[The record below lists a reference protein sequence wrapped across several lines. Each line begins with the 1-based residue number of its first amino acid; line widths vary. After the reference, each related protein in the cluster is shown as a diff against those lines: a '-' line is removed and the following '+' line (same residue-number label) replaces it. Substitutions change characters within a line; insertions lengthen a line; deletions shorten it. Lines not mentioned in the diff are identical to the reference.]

1 MVNQPLSPA
10 VIPAPSLSARHPI
23 LGITGSSGAGTSSA
37 VRVFE
42 RLFDRLGL
50 QAALI
55 EGDAFHSVDR
65 EGNRKA
71 IERAR
76 IRGENFSLFGPQGNH
91 LDRLQALLRE
101 YGEKGTGT
109 TRHYLH
115 SEAEAAEFGMPVG
128 TFTPWEPIPADTDV
142 LFYEGLHGG
151 YVGDDVDIA
160 SHMDLLIGVVPVIN
174 LEWIQ
179 KLRRDTEVRGHQPE
193 AVTATIL
200 RRMPDYVTHIVPQF
214 SRTDVNFQ
222 RVPLVDTSNP
232 FTVRE
237 IPSADESLIVIH
249 FNEKTRLRASLDGLA
264 RAIKGAFKSNA
275 QTLVVPGTAM
285 ARSMELILA
294 PAIETLA
301 HNRRRLLQAAA
312 T

>member
-1 MVNQPLSPA
+1 MFA
-10 VIPAPSLSARHPI
+10 
-23 LGITGSSGAGTSSA
+23 
-37 VRVFE
+37 
-42 RLFDRLGL
+42 RLFSTLGL
-50 QAALI
+50 KAAMI

-76 IRGENFSLFGPQGNH
+76 IRGENFSLFGPAGNH
-91 LDRLQALLRE
+91 LDRLQTLLRE
-101 YGEKGTGT
+101 YGEHGTGT

-115 SEAEAAEFGMPVG
+115 TEQEAKDCGQPVG
-128 TFTPWEPIPADTDV
+128 TFTPWEPIAANTDM

-151 YVGDDVDIA
+151 YVGEDADIA
-160 SHMDLLIGVVPVIN
+160 SHMDLLVGVVPVIN

-179 KLRRDTEVRGHQPE
+179 KIRRDTDQRGHDPE

-232 FTVRE
+232 FMVRE
-237 IPSADESLIVIH
+237 IPSPEESLIVIH
-249 FNEKTRLRASLDGLA
+249 FNEKTRLRSSLDSLS
-264 RAIKGAFKSNA
+264 RNIKGAYKSNDK
-275 QTLVVPGTAM
+275 TLVVPGTAM
-285 ARSMELILA
+285 ERSMELVLM
-294 PAIETLA
+294 PAIEALA
-301 HNRRRLLQAAA
+301 NNRRRLARD
-312 T
+312 

>member
-1 MVNQPLSPA
+1 LT
-10 VIPAPSLSARHPI
+10 ARHPI

-42 RLFDRLGL
+42 RLFGALGL
-50 QAALI
+50 KAAMI
-55 EGDAFHSVDR
+55 EGDAFHAYDR
-65 EGNRKA
+65 EGNAKA

-76 IRGENFSLFGPQGNH
+76 IRGENFSLFGPAGNH

-101 YGEKGTGT
+101 YGEKGTGS

-115 SEAEAAEFGMPVG
+115 TEEEAGAWGQPVG
-128 TFTPWEPIPADTDV
+128 TFTPWEPLPANTDV

-151 YVGDDVDIA
+151 YVGEDADIA

-179 KLRRDTEVRGHQPE
+179 KLSRDTSVRGHQPE

-232 FTVRE
+232 FTVRR
-237 IPSADESLIVIH
+237 IPSPEESLIVIH
-249 FNEKTRLRASLDGLA
+249 FSEKTRLRANVEGLA
-264 RAIKGAFKSNA
+264 RAIKGATLSNEK
-275 QTLVVPGTAM
+275 TLVVPGTAM

-301 HNRRRLLQAAA
+301 HNRERAASAVDPAA
-312 T
+312 TLAGG

>member
-1 MVNQPLSPA
+1 MS
-10 VIPAPSLSARHPI
+10 SRHPI

-42 RLFDRLGL
+42 RLFSALGL
-50 QAALI
+50 KAAMI
-55 EGDAFHSVDR
+55 EGDAFHALDR
-65 EGNRKA
+65 EGNKKA

-76 IRGENFSLFGPQGNH
+76 IRGENFSLFGPAGNH
-91 LDRLQALLRE
+91 LDRLQTLLRE
-101 YGEKGTGT
+101 YGETGSGT

-115 SEAEAAEFGMPVG
+115 SEEEAAEWNQPVG
-128 TFTPWEPIPADTDV
+128 TFTAWEPIPAATDM

-151 YVGDDVDIA
+151 YVGEDSDIA

-179 KLRRDTEVRGHQPE
+179 KLRRDTAVRGHQPE
-193 AVTATIL
+193 DVTATIL

-237 IPSADESLIVIH
+237 IPSAEESLIVIH
-249 FNEKTRLRASLDGLA
+249 FNEKTRLRASLDGMA
-264 RAIKGAFKSNA
+264 RAVKGAFKSNE

-301 HNRRRLLQAAA
+301 HNRRRLAQAS
-312 T
+312 